1 MKKELFGIYI
11 IWYREIKKFFRDR
24 PRIIGSIA
32 QPAIFLLVLGSGLA
46 SSFQIFG
53 GGGGKEFLSFMFP
66 GIIAMT
72 VLFTAFFSAMSIVW
86 DREFGFLKEVLISPV
101 SRTSIVIGKNLG
113 GSTVAMIQGLII
125 LIFAPIIKIQI
136 SWMSVLKL
144 IPVTFLVAMS
154 ISSIGIAL
162 AARLRSMQAF
172 QVLTNF
178 ILMPMFFLSGALF
191 PLLNA
196 PEWMKYI
203 AMANPLSYGVDMMRT
218 VVIGSTALQ
227 MYPVYLDI
235 AVTAGVVVVMSIL
248 GIALFNRED

>member
-1 MKKELFGIYI
+1 MKKELLGVYI
-11 IWYREIKKFFRDR
+11 IWLREVKKFFRDK

-86 DREFGFLKEVLISPV
+86 DREFGFLKEVLVAPV

-125 LIFAPIIKIQI
+125 LLFAPIIKIQL
-136 SWMSVLKL
+136 SWLSILKL
-144 IPVTFLVAMS
+144 IPITFLVAMS

-162 AARLRSMQAF
+162 AAKLRSMQAF

-196 PEWMKYI
+196 PVWMKYI
-203 AMANPLSYGVDMMRT
+203 ARANPLSYGVDMMRT
-218 VVIGSTALQ
+218 IVIGKTPLQ
-227 MYPVYLDI
+227 LHPVYVDI
-235 AVTAGVVVVMSIL
+235 AVTAGFMIIMSAL
-248 GIALFNRED
+248 GIFLFSRED